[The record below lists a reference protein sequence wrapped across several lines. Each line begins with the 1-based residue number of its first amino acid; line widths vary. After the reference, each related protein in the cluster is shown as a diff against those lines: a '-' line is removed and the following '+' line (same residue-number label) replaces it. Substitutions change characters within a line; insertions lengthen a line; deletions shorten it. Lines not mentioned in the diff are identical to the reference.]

1 MRRGSQII
9 KLSLGDDKTKLLG
22 KGDKQNKAKKKKNP
36 LQGVTNFIFFL

>member
-22 KGDKQNKAKKKKNP
+22 KGDKQNKAKKKKKSFAGGN
-36 LQGVTNFIFFL
+36 